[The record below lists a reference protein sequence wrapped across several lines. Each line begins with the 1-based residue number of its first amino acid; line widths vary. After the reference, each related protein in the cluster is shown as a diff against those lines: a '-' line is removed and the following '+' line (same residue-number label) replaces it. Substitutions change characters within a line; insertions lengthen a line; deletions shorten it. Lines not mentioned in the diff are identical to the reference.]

1 MAYTLTGEK
10 CGTVR
15 FDSAVTGVITG
26 ESMQGTSKVTSNPM
40 EQGSDINDH
49 VVKDPIKYTLTGV
62 LIGGDEQIETLR
74 RMWKESD
81 VLTYIGRI
89 KIESCVITS
98 LKEDATAKNRDG
110 YSVTLQLQVI
120 NRTASDYV
128 ESGQQMMSAQ
138 DAQAPVSVSTSQTKA
153 TSADGLHT
161 VATEK
166 ISSSAYAKY
175 VDSFSKKSASSSG
188 PTQRSTS
195 AYSGA

>member
-15 FDSAVTGVITG
+15 FDAETTGVITA
-26 ESMQGTSKVTSNPM
+26 ESMQGSSKVTSNPM
-40 EQGSDINDH
+40 EQGADINDH
-49 VVKDPIKYTLTGV
+49 VVNDPDKYTLTGV
-62 LIGGDEQIETLR
+62 LIGGDEQKETLL
-74 RMWKESD
+74 RMRKEKD
-81 VLTYIGRI
+81 VLSYIGRI
-89 KIESCVITS
+89 KIDSCVITS
-98 LKEDATAKNRDG
+98 LKFDVSAKIKDG

-128 ESGQQMMSAQ
+128 ESGQQLMSAQ
-138 DAQAPVSVSTSQTKA
+138 NAQAPVSVSTSQTKA

-166 ISSSAYAKY
+166 ISSSAYAEY
-175 VDSFSKKSASSSG
+175 VDSFSSKASSSSD
-188 PTQRSTS
+188 PAQRSTS